1 MAGKHSYFAY
11 GSNLCV
17 RQMAQRCPDASD
29 PRRATLSDHD
39 WLINDRGVATVERFA
54 GAEVHGV
61 IWQLSDHDLATLD
74 SAEGVPVR
82 YRRDELTVH
91 TDTSTTAL
99 RPALRDQ
106 AIWSGSSTAP
116 ATTACPTAGSSSS
129 SGGIPPAG
137 RSALRRQKMLHQR
150 PFQSFCAIPRSSST
164 ACCARRSASWPST
177 VAVWSR

>member
-39 WLINDRGVATVERFA
+39 WLINERGVATVERFA

-91 TDTSTTAL
+91 TDTGDRKREWELVACAVPRHVL
-99 RPALRDQ
+99 RHVLRVVR
-106 AIWSGSSTAP
+106 
-116 ATTACPTAGSSSS
+116 CP
-129 SGGIPPAG
+129 
-137 RSALRRQKMLHQR
+137 RNH
-150 PFQSFCAIPRSSST
+150 
-164 ACCARRSASWPST
+164 ARRRVQHKT
-177 VAVWSR
+177 RR